1 MAHIASFNPTVTGG
15 RRSRY
20 LTGGVVAYRKLNADE
35 TAERHLTT
43 LRDYLRGRS
52 AEDCPS
58 VSSVLRR
65 ALAVYASHVQ
75 AIASDPVSL
84 QYENTRV
91 REGSRRPTIRK
102 KPRTPKAPKIRL
114 I

>member
-35 TAERHLTT
+35 TAERHLTS
-43 LRDYLRGRS
+43 LREYLRGKS
-52 AEDCPS
+52 EEDTPS

-75 AIASDPVSL
+75 AIARDPVGL
-84 QYENTRV
+84 TYEKTRV
-91 REGSRRPTIRK
+91 REGSRLPTLRK
-102 KPRTPKAPKIRL
+102 RVPKTRPKISL